1 VLLSCAIARGEDKL
15 WVGWASISIT
25 PDRPVAL
32 EGQLYTRVS
41 KYVHDPVTAT
51 ALTLETRDGGRIQ
64 DQAILVSCDLVFI
77 EAGLQDGVRA
87 QLDGKLPGFDL
98 KKLFLH
104 ATHTHTGPLMN
115 DSWYRVPK
123 QGVMQA
129 PEYLSWLIERLS
141 KVVIQSWNA
150 RQPGGVSWGRGYAVV
165 GHNRRPVY
173 ANGQA
178 KMYGPAD
185 SPDFDHIETGEDPVV
200 ELLYFWN
207 AQAKL
212 TGVLINIACPS
223 QLVEHESYIS
233 ADFWNDARAQIRAR
247 HSADLFV
254 YPMVGAAGDQSPHL
268 IYGQKAEELVRR
280 AHGTSE
286 GEEIGRR
293 IADAVDSAL
302 PGASRDIRFD
312 APLRH
317 LVESVALPYHP
328 ITRQQAE
335 EGRKFYENEVREGK
349 SDPMLGLL
357 HKDIADRYDKLAA
370 NIQFRPEIHV
380 LRLGDVA
387 LASNPF
393 ELYLDYGTRIKA
405 RSAAVETFIAQLACE
420 YGSYLP
426 TARAIEAGGYSAEL
440 WSFRVGPSGGKILVD
455 RTVELIQSL
464 WDK

>member
-1 VLLSCAIARGEDKL
+1 
-15 WVGWASISIT
+15 
-25 PDRPVAL
+25 
-32 EGQLYTRVS
+32 
-41 KYVHDPVTAT
+41 
-51 ALTLETRDGGRIQ
+51 
-64 DQAILVSCDLVFI
+64 
-77 EAGLQDGVRA
+77 
-87 QLDGKLPGFDL
+87 
-98 KKLFLH
+98 
-104 ATHTHTGPLMN
+104 
-115 DSWYRVPK
+115 
-123 QGVMQA
+123 
-129 PEYLSWLIERLS
+129 
-141 KVVIQSWNA
+141 
-150 RQPGGVSWGRGYAVV
+150 
-165 GHNRRPVY
+165 
-173 ANGQA
+173 
-178 KMYGPAD
+178 
-185 SPDFDHIETGEDPVV
+185 
-200 ELLYFWN
+200 
-207 AQAKL
+207 
-212 TGVLINIACPS
+212 
-223 QLVEHESYIS
+223 
-233 ADFWNDARAQIRAR
+233 
-247 HSADLFV
+247 
-254 YPMVGAAGDQSPHL
+254 MVGAAGDQSPHL